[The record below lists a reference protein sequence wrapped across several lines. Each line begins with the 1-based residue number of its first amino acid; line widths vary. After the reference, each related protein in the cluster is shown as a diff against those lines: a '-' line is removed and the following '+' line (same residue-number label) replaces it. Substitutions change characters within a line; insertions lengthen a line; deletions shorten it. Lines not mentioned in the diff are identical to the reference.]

1 MAHDYGSIDMNKVW
15 QMVKFDLPELKPQVH
30 KILADLK

>member
-15 QMVKFDLPELKPQVH
+15 QMVKFDLPELKPQIQ
-30 KILADLK
+30 KILAELK